1 MLSRGVSLRNT
12 TLSFHLCVL
21 IILIKICVLI
31 VFHPLALSF
40 IDFSYSPYYCINDC
54 SFFFFFPKK
63 NLTQWMK
70 LMWWLNF
77 EFFFYWLL
85 HVLASFNTS
94 SFHSSLYLL
103 DICFSKDSR
112 IREIK
117 TLEQKIPVLQHQHWP
132 INPFCRHCIMIFEE
146 VLIVLD
152 LTCVMLLP
160 MFVGPLV
167 VHIITQIWET
177 Y

>member
-1 MLSRGVSLRNT
+1 M
-12 TLSFHLCVL
+12 
-21 IILIKICVLI
+21 I
-31 VFHPLALSF
+31 ALF
-40 IDFSYSPYYCINDC
+40 
-54 SFFFFFPKK
+54 SFFFPQKK
-63 NLTQWMK
+63 SYPMDEVNVVVKFWI
-70 LMWWLNF
+70 
-77 EFFFYWLL
+77 FFYWLL

-167 VHIITQIWET
+167 VHIITQIW
-177 Y
+177 